1 MDRRGLQ
8 LIKIKDGFEIHQFAG
23 INIVIDKTEIP
34 EKALFSLNE
43 TGLFIW
49 NKLKKGTT
57 LKLLVQMLQAE
68 YDVGDL
74 QAKEDIEEFLQ
85 NISEKG
91 ILEE

>member
-43 TGLFIW
+43 TDYL
-49 NKLKKGTT
+49 
-57 LKLLVQMLQAE
+57 
-68 YDVGDL
+68 Y
-74 QAKEDIEEFLQ
+74 
-85 NISEKG
+85 G
-91 ILEE
+91 IN

>member
-1 MDRRGLQ
+1 MQQYSIL
-8 LIKIKDGFEIHQFAG
+8 KIKDGFEIHQFAG

-49 NKLKKGTT
+49 NQLKKGTT

>member
-1 MDRRGLQ
+1 M
-8 LIKIKDGFEIHQFAG
+8 IKIKDGFEIHQFAG

-49 NKLKKGTT
+49 NQLENGTT
-57 LKLLVQMLQAE
+57 LKLLVHLLQAE
-68 YDVGDL
+68 YDVGEE
-74 QAKEDIEEFLQ
+74 QAAEDVKEFLQ
-85 NISEKG
+85 VISEKD

>member
-1 MDRRGLQ
+1 MES
-8 LIKIKDGFEIHQFAG
+8 I
-23 INIVIDKTEIP
+23 
-34 EKALFSLNE
+34 
-43 TGLFIW
+43 
-49 NKLKKGTT
+49 KKGTT

>member
-1 MDRRGLQ
+1 M
-8 LIKIKDGFEIHQFAG
+8 IKIKDGFEIHQFAG

-49 NKLKKGTT
+49 NQLKKGTT

-68 YDVGDL
+68 YDVGEE
-74 QAKEDIEEFLQ
+74 QAAEDVKEFLQ
-85 NISEKG
+85 VIAKRG
-91 ILEE
+91 ITEE

>member
-1 MDRRGLQ
+1 M
-8 LIKIKDGFEIHQFAG
+8 IKIKDGFEIHQFAG

-49 NKLKKGTT
+49 NQLKKGTT

-74 QAKEDIEEFLQ
+74 RQK
-85 NISEKG
+85 K
-91 ILEE
+91 ILKSFYRI

>member
-1 MDRRGLQ
+1 M
-8 LIKIKDGFEIHQFAG
+8 IKIKDGFEIHQFAG

-49 NKLKKGTT
+49 NQLKNGTT

-68 YDVGDL
+68 YDVGEE
-74 QAKEDIEEFLQ
+74 QAAEDVKEFLQ
-85 NISEKG
+85 VIAKRG
-91 ILEE
+91 ITEE

>member
-1 MDRRGLQ
+1 ML
-8 LIKIKDGFEIHQFAG
+8 LIKPKYR
-23 INIVIDKTEIP
+23 K
-34 EKALFSLNE
+34 KALFSLNE

-49 NKLKKGTT
+49 NQLKKGTT

>member
-49 NKLKKGTT
+49 NQLKKGTT

>member
-1 MDRRGLQ
+1 M
-8 LIKIKDGFEIHQFAG
+8 IKIKEGFEIHQFAG

-49 NKLKKGTT
+49 NQLENGTT
-57 LKLLVQMLQAE
+57 LKLLVHSLQAE
-68 YDVGDL
+68 YDVGEE
-74 QAKEDIEEFLQ
+74 QAAEDVKEFLQ
-85 NISEKG
+85 VISEKD